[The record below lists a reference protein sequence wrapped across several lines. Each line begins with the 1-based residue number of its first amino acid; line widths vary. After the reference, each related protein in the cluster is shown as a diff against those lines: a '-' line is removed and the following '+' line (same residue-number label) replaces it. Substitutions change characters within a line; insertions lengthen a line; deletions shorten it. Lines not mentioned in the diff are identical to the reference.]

1 MISQFAN
8 AATVVRGMKNVASP
22 LRQRVLTAIVL
33 MAALIGFST
42 LLPPFYFAVFIGIVL
57 MLAAWEWCGFIG
69 LDTAVS
75 KLPYLSTIA
84 VMIAALFYA
93 LGVTPLA
100 VSIDNVR
107 AAAILFLGLVFW
119 LLAFLILRSYPENTS
134 AWNDRSRIALMGL
147 CALLPT
153 WVGFVQLKYLLPQ
166 GYLVLALIVMVAAVD
181 IGAFFVGTAF
191 GHTKL
196 APRLSPN
203 KSWEGVWG
211 GLLTCFILGVILTWA
226 FHHYI
231 SPLSLLQMTSLIC
244 LSLTV
249 TFFGVTGDLVESM
262 LKRNC
267 DVKDSGTILPGHGGL
282 LDRVDGLMAVT
293 PVFVLIVLFTLTDL
307 G

>member
-1 MISQFAN
+1 M
-8 AATVVRGMKNVASP
+8 VVRGTKSVASP

-42 LLPPFYFAVFIGIVL
+42 LLSPFYFAVFIGIVL
-57 MLAAWEWCGFIG
+57 LLAAWEWCGFIG
-69 LDTAVS
+69 LQTPQS
-75 KLPYLSTIA
+75 KIPYLSTIA
-84 VMIAALFYA
+84 IMIAALFYA
-93 LGVTPLA
+93 LGVTPAA

-107 AAAILFLGLVFW
+107 AAAILFLGLMFW
-119 LLAFLILRSYPENTS
+119 LLAFQMLRGYPENTTG
-134 AWNDRSRIALMGL
+134 WNDRSRIALMGL

-153 WVGFVQLKYLLPQ
+153 WVGFVQLKFLLPQ
-166 GYLVLALIVMVAAVD
+166 GYLVLALIIMVAAVD

-211 GLLTCFILGVILTWA
+211 GLLTCFVLGLILTWA
-226 FHHYI
+226 FHRYI
-231 SPLSLLQMTSLIC
+231 SPLSLLQMSAMIC

-267 DVKDSGTILPGHGGL
+267 DVKDSGNLLPGHGGL

-293 PVFVLIVLFTLTDL
+293 PVFVLILLFTLTDL